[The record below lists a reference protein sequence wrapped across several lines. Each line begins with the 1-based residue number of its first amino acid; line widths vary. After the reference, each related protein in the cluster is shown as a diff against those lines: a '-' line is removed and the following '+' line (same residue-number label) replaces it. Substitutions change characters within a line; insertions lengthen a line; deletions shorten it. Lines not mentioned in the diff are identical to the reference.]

1 MSATRTAGWTELLAA
16 ALAHDIGNLAHA
28 LSSAQRLTR
37 PGAAEDF
44 DAAEWAAFVE
54 GDVDRLRKLG
64 VRLRALAAAGDVHSS
79 ARLHDACAAALAE
92 VDPAGAQVRRAG
104 SPPADARVRG
114 TAAAVGAAIASLL
127 EHARAASPTGAAIE
141 LAVRSASGGSV
152 IVEIAAS
159 DASAMGAIDR
169 ARLDTLLDTALR
181 DRRGDFCLVL
191 AGAVADA
198 LGGAV
203 YFASNAKRGLVLE
216 LELVDYLSRTSRTA
230 SASLDGS

>member
-1 MSATRTAGWTELLAA
+1 MSAPRPAGWTELLAA

-28 LSSAQRLTR
+28 LSAAQRMAR

-79 ARLHDACAAALAE
+79 VRLDEACAAALAE
-92 VDPAGAQVRRAG
+92 VDPAGARVRRVDA
-104 SPPADARVRG
+104 PPVDARVRG
-114 TAAAVGAAIASLL
+114 TAAAVRAAIASLL

-141 LAVRSASGGSV
+141 LAVRSASGGSI
-152 IVEIAAS
+152 IVEIAAP
-159 DASAMGAIDR
+159 DASAPAVIDR
-169 ARLDTLLDTALR
+169 ALLETLLDAALR
-181 DRRGDFCLVL
+181 DRRGDFSLVL
-191 AGAVADA
+191 AGAVAEA

-203 YFASNAKRGLVLE
+203 YFASNSKRGLVLE

-230 SASLDGS
+230 SASRDGS